1 MVAYLATLIVGL
13 VFLVTGIVKALSSQ
27 KFIQHIAQY
36 GIFLPQLVAPVAVTI
51 IGLECALGSAL
62 ILHEFPE
69 FLVPGTVILLGLLS
83 IVTFWSTSTGRTE
96 DCGCYGG
103 LAIIT
108 PTQSILL
115 NLGYISLMGLAF
127 YFPLANQETATW
139 QWIVALVFL
148 VVGLAL
154 AAQSQ
159 SQPLVDF
166 SYLKEG
172 KQWKKAWLKNIPQDL
187 QKGNYFLV
195 FLGPDCPYCKR
206 WMPLLNIMNA
216 NPALLPNVLGIMT
229 LNESEIEA
237 FQAKH
242 LVHFPIVSMNKLLFN
257 SMVDGVPT
265 AVLINDG
272 KIDNISM
279 GQMPQEY
286 FKEIQLFYRAT
297 VKRDES
303 KKAVRFAG

>member
-1 MVAYLATLIVGL
+1 MITYLATLIVGL
-13 VFLVTGIVKALSSQ
+13 VFLVTGIVKALSSK
-27 KFIQHIAQY
+27 KFIEHISRY
-36 GIFLPQLVAPVAVTI
+36 GIFPPQLIVPVAVTF
-51 IGLECALGSAL
+51 IGLECALGAAL
-62 ILHEFPE
+62 IFHEFPE
-69 FLVPGTVILLGLLS
+69 LLVPGTAILLGLLS

-108 PTQSILL
+108 PTQSVLL

-127 YFPLANQETATW
+127 YFPAANHETATW

-148 VVGLAL
+148 VFGLVSASL
-154 AAQSQ
+154 SQ
-159 SQPLVDF
+159 MTAIVDF

-172 KQWKKAWLKNIPQDL
+172 KQWQQSWLKNIPQDL

-206 WMPLLNIMNA
+206 WVPLLNIMNA
-216 NPALLPNVLGIMT
+216 NPALPNVLGIMT
-229 LNESEIEA
+229 LNDSEIEG
-237 FQAKH
+237 FKAKH
-242 LVHFPIVSMNKLLFN
+242 LVHFPIVTMNKILF
-257 SMVDGVPT
+257 SYMVDGVPT
-265 AVLINDG
+265 AVLTNEG
-272 KIDNISM
+272 KMDSISM

-297 VKRDES
+297 VKRNDS